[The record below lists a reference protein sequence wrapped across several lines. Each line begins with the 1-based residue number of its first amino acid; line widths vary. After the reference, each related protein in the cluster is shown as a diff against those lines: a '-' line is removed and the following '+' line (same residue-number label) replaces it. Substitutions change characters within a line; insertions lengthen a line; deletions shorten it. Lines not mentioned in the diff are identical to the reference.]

1 MLKNPPASARDAR
14 DAGSIPGWGRCP
26 GGGHGNPLQYSC
38 LENPHGQRSLA
49 GYSPWDHKEL
59 NTAERA
65 RTHTHMRHK
74 YAAVC
79 LVYTAPSRCLLAPPA
94 EDSHSPASVHFF
106 AGLSVRWPP
115 GSQLSLSLPAA
126 SPLCPHRGLW
136 RPQAATHPHLAPALA
151 WSPECHLCPRGEQDS
166 PSLGTCC
173 QSLQFTFHRCAH
185 SVRPKPSPVSLRL
198 FRPMCSEAKHI

>member
-1 MLKNPPASARDAR
+1 MPWRRAWEPPPVFL
-14 DAGSIPGWGRCP
+14 PGE
-26 GGGHGNPLQYSC
+26 S
-38 LENPHGQRSLA
+38 HGQRSLA
-49 GYSPWDHKEL
+49 GYSPWGNKEL
-59 NTAERA
+59 NMAERA
-65 RTHTHMRHK
+65 HTHTHMRHK

-79 LVYTAPSRCLLAPPA
+79 LVYTAPSWCLLAPPA

-136 RPQAATHPHLAPALA
+136 RPQAAAHPHLAPALA
-151 WSPECHLCPRGEQDS
+151 WSPECHLCSRGEQGS

-173 QSLQFTFHRCAH
+173 QSLQFTFHRSAH
-185 SVRPKPSPVSLRL
+185 FVCPKSSPVSLRL